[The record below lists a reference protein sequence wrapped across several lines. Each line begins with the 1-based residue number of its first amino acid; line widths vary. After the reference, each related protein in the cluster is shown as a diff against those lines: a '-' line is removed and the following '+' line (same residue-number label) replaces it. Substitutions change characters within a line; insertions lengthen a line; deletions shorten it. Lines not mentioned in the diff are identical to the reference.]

1 MLNRSNVDRF
11 TARIFAGL
19 VVAVTVVLAL
29 LANAASNVQVVA

>member
-11 TARIFAGL
+11 TARIFATL

>member
-19 VVAVTVVLAL
+19 VVAMTIVVASLTHAAL
-29 LANAASNVQVVA
+29 NVQAFV

>member
-11 TARIFAGL
+11 TARIFAAL

>member
-11 TARIFAGL
+11 TARIFAAF